1 MTTVDETK
9 PYIWI
14 EPTRPPADSS
24 REFGDTAAI
33 HLVVPNV
40 SRVDVPD
47 PHGKK
52 RSGIRLFLQ
61 KIQGRHQC
69 VSGAK
74 LMRTKQAISPSL
86 NVERHGILPFT
97 HLAREGRMTVTI
109 RRRELLAAL
118 GGAMTWPLGA
128 RAQQAAM
135 PVIGFLY
142 TGLTTAVSR
151 VPCLSRVRT
160 SR

>member
-69 VSGAK
+69 VSA
-74 LMRTKQAISPSL
+74 
-86 NVERHGILPFT
+86 N
-97 HLAREGRMTVTI
+97 
-109 RRRELLAAL
+109 LLDFV
-118 GGAMTWPLGA
+118 M
-128 RAQQAAM
+128 
-135 PVIGFLY
+135 
-142 TGLTTAVSR
+142 S
-151 VPCLSRVRT
+151 
-160 SR
+160 